1 MATEDLQIQD
11 GLVIPGRE
19 LQVQASLSGGPGGQ
33 HVNNTHS
40 RITLRWHV
48 ESSQA
53 LSESQRETLRVR
65 IGNRITNA
73 GFIVVHC
80 GVHRQQLRNI
90 QGARQQLKDLI
101 RHGLH
106 TPKRRRATRP
116 TRASQRKRVDAK
128 KKRGQVKQHRRKPKL
143 D

>member
-1 MATEDLQIQD
+1 MATEDLHIQD

-40 RITLRWHV
+40 RIPSLARG
-48 ESSQA
+48 EQSSI
-53 LSESQRETLRVR
+53 VR
-65 IGNRITNA
+65 DATTNPPRSIGNRITNA

-106 TPKRRRATRP
+106 TQEKTGN
-116 TRASQRKRVDAK
+116 ASPPEHHSGNASMK